1 MTALLAGDLLELPAP
16 VTPSAVKT
24 RDGNFTEPT
33 VRPAPINVPLPLSA
47 TPACHW
53 IRLRTPMTWP
63 ADFDDMVWGFDM
75 TQLPEPPLR
84 YQLPD
89 HNLGLDLMRVTEAA
103 AMAAGRWAGR
113 GEKERG
119 DQAAVDAMRDLLAT
133 VPMRGVVVIGE
144 GEKDEAPMLYN
155 GEIVG
160 NGNGPD
166 YDVAVDPVDGTTL
179 LADGM
184 PNAIAVIGVS
194 DRGTMYDPRAVFYM
208 DKLVTGPEA
217 ANMVDIAA
225 PVGDN
230 VRAVARAKGRHPQD
244 VTVCVLKRPR
254 HEELVGQIRASGARI
269 KFLTDGDVA
278 GGVMAAL
285 DGTGVD
291 LLLGI
296 GGTPEG
302 IITACAMKAMNGT
315 IQARLWPRDDAE
327 RRKAIEGGHVL
338 DRVLHTNDLVA
349 GDNTFFIA
357 TGITDGE
364 LLRGVR
370 YFAAGAS
377 TRSIV
382 MRSRSGTIRTV
393 ESRHSLDKLRGY
405 RAESG

>member
-1 MTALLAGDLLELPAP
+1 
-16 VTPSAVKT
+16 
-24 RDGNFTEPT
+24 
-33 VRPAPINVPLPLSA
+33 
-47 TPACHW
+47 
-53 IRLRTPMTWP
+53 
-63 ADFDDMVWGFDM
+63 M
-75 TQLPEPPLR
+75 TQLPESPPMR

-89 HNLGLDLMRVTEAA
+89 VNLGLDLMRVTEAA

-119 DQAAVDAMRDLLAT
+119 DQAAVDAMRDMLAV

-155 GEIVG
+155 GEVVG
-160 NGNGPD
+160 SGAGPD
-166 YDVAVDPVDGTTL
+166 CDIAVDPVDGTTL

-184 PNAIAVIGVS
+184 PNAIAVIAVS
-194 DRGTMYDPRAVFYM
+194 DRGTMYDPSAVFYM
-208 DKLVTGPEA
+208 DKLVTGCDA
-217 ANMVDIAA
+217 KDVVDIAA
-225 PVGDN
+225 PVADN
-230 VRAVARAKGRHPQD
+230 VRAVARAKGVQPRD

-254 HEELVGQIRASGARI
+254 HEGLVRQIRASGARI
-269 KFLTDGDVA
+269 KFLSDGDVA
-278 GGVMAAL
+278 AGVMAAL

-327 RRKAIEGGHVL
+327 RRKAIDAGHVL
-338 DRVLHTNDLVA
+338 DRVLHTDDLVA
-349 GDNTFFIA
+349 GDNTLFIA

-364 LLRGVR
+364 LLQGVR
-370 YFAAGAS
+370 YFGSGAR

-393 ESRHSLDKLRGY
+393 DSRHSWDKLREDQAAPSQ
-405 RAESG
+405 R